1 MRSMLSTVKPG
12 STVRS
17 PASATEIR
25 SQISI
30 RWCGW
35 YGRSITEIE
44 RMASGAKR
52 APTRNVAPVSNG
64 TPTMNA
70 SHPLTSVTWGRRMK
84 VRMPTN
90 RGESRPLTG
99 RYIGLLRAAD
109 ELAVLQD
116 HVDASQ
122 ARDIV
127 ERIGRHRDQV
137 GQLAGCHGAEPI
149 LDPAQL
155 GGGERRG

>member
-1 MRSMLSTVKPG
+1 MLSTVKPG
-12 STVRS
+12 KTVRS
-17 PASATEIR
+17 PASAMETR

-70 SHPLTSVTWGRRMK
+70 SHPLTSVTWGNRMK

-99 RYIGLLRAAD
+99 RYIRLLRAGD
-109 ELAVLQD
+109 RLALGERVQPEALAQG
-116 HVDASQ
+116 Q
-122 ARDIV
+122 A
-127 ERIGRHRDQV
+127 
-137 GQLAGCHGAEPI
+137 QLAGAQREAVPDLVVVRAGAP
-149 LDPAQL
+149 
-155 GGGERRG
+155 